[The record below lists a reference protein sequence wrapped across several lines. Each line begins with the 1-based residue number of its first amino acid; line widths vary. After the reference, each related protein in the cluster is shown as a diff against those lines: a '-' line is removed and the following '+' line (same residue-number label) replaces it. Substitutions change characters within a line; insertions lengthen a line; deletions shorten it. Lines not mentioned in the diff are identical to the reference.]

1 MNLGTGRS
9 LKQAGLAAAAAAFL
23 LMASAA
29 VEAAPVTFTFTGTV
43 ELVDSGLSSQFAKDQ
58 TISGSYTF
66 ESTTAAV
73 AGSTSAVAAFNALT
87 ALNFDLGGYTG
98 GIPGGAGIPAIL
110 INNGIGGQ
118 DGYGVLSTANN
129 GLTGANVGGFSLL
142 SFALVLIDDTGQV
155 FSDALTLP
163 GTVDLTSFSTV
174 QFALTFGNGDVTQL
188 VNGELTSLSP
198 SLIPEIPEIP
208 EPCTLALLGSGL
220 IGFAVRRRS

>member
-1 MNLGTGRS
+1 MNPRTGRS
-9 LKQAGLAAAAAAFL
+9 LKQAWLAAAAATSL

-43 ELVDSGLSSQFAKDQ
+43 ELVDSGLTSQFAKDQ

-73 AGSTSAVAAFNALT
+73 TGSTPAVAQFDALT
-87 ALNFDLGGYTG
+87 ALNFNLAGYTG
-98 GIPGGAGIPAIL
+98 GIPGGTGVPAIL
-110 INNGIGGQ
+110 MNNGIGGQ
-118 DGYGVLSTANN
+118 DGYGVLSTAST

-142 SFALVLIDDTGQV
+142 NFALVLIDDTGQV

-174 QFALTFGNGDVTQL
+174 RFALTFGNGDVTQQ
-188 VNGELTSLSP
+188 VNGELTSLSSP
-198 SLIPEIPEIP
+198 SQVPVP
-208 EPCTLALLGSGL
+208 EPCTLALLGAGL
-220 IGFAVRRRS
+220 IGFAVRLRRV